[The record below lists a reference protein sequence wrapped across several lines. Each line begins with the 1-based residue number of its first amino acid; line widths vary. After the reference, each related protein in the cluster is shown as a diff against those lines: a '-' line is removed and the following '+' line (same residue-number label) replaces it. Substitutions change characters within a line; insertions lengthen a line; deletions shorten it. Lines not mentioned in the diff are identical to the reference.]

1 MNKYN
6 MYIVGS
12 SIATCF
18 YSLTED
24 AAEFWQ
30 NQIEDGRCDLLN
42 EYLHDREGMD
52 IFEECHF
59 LEEGEDQ
66 YSAQSLLV
74 ESESFDSSECELIIE
89 QDEKQIYNSPLY
101 DTDEDEYV
109 VSVDWVDDHVYTEN
123 PILGV
128 SARMKGTI
136 FGGTV
141 ECEEFDLKKIK
152 ITLSEDYYGEY
163 ALDKVYYDGQEIQ
176 NSLSAQRGCGDFY
189 HIIY

>member
-6 MYIVGS
+6 IYITGR
-12 SIATCF
+12 SIASCF
-18 YSLTED
+18 YSITEE

-30 NQIEDGRCDLLN
+30 KQIENGQSDLLN
-42 EYLHDREGMD
+42 EYLEDREGMD
-52 IFEECHF
+52 IFEECQF
-59 LEEGEDQ
+59 LAEGEDQ
-66 YSAQSLLV
+66 YCAESLLK
-74 ESESFDSSECELIIE
+74 ESESFDSAECELIIE
-89 QDEKQIYNSPLY
+89 QDEKQIYHSALY
-101 DTDEDEYV
+101 DSDEDEYV
-109 VSVDWVDDHVYTEN
+109 VPVDWVENHPFTEN
-123 PILGV
+123 PVLGV

-163 ALDKVYYDGQEIQ
+163 ALDKVYYDGQEVS
-176 NSLSAQRGCGDFY
+176 NSLSAQMGCGDFC